1 MKTFEITVIT
11 TTDNKR
17 HVFENVEAESKFD
30 AMLDCIEILQDSE
43 EYGELD
49 TAENFLVGGVE
60 K

>member
-11 TTDNKR
+11 TTDNKK
-17 HVFENVEAESKFD
+17 HIFKNVEAESKFD
-30 AMLDCIEILQDSE
+30 AMLNCIEILQDSE
-43 EYGELD
+43 AYGELD